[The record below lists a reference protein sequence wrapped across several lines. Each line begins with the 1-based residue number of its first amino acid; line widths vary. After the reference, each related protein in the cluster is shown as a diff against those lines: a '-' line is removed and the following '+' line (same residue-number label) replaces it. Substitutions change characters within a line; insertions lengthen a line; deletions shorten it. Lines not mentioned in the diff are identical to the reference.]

1 MEWHFL
7 RVVDERTNV
16 IKSIIAVTLHNA
28 LSPARALEK
37 QTFPSPF
44 HIAVIKIQGV
54 KIRNILACIFK
65 IICVSNIHH
74 MKGLLGP

>member
-1 MEWHFL
+1 MY
-7 RVVDERTNV
+7 
-16 IKSIIAVTLHNA
+16 AVTLHNA

-54 KIRNILACIFK
+54 KIRNILACILK

-74 MKGLLGP
+74 IIGLLGPWVFFENR